1 MHHLQ
6 FIQAQEADDLM
17 NRATKIASEAV
28 YMKRFQK
35 DREGNEVSISV
46 INDLS
51 ARGKDINDQLYATGM
66 AMKSLIK
73 MGAQKAV

>member
-1 MHHLQ
+1 M
-6 FIQAQEADDLM
+6 M

>member
-17 NRATKIASEAV
+17 NKATKIASEAV

-35 DREGNEVSISV
+35 DREGNEISV
-46 INDLS
+46 SAINDLS
-51 ARGKDINDQLYATGM
+51 AQCKDINDQLYATGM

-73 MGAQKAV
+73 MRAQKAL